1 MKIAVVTNNGNVVS
15 QHFGRAKYYAVY
27 TVEEGKIVNKELRE
41 RNAIHHHSHD
51 HSHNHD
57 HNHDHHGD
65 ETEHQRKHD
74 AMAQEINDCQVLIAG
89 GMGRSA
95 YSRFFMHGLNVV
107 LTDETNV
114 EDAVKRYIAGNLP
127 NLYAQRTH

>member
-1 MKIAVVTNNGNVVS
+1 MKIAIVTNNGNVVS
-15 QHFGRAKYYAVY
+15 QHFGRAKYYAIY
-27 TVEEGKIVNKELRE
+27 TVEDGKVINKELRE
-41 RNAIHHHSHD
+41 RNAVHHHSD
-51 HSHNHD
+51 EDNH

-65 ETEHQRKHD
+65 EAEHQRKHD
-74 AMAQEINDCQVLIAG
+74 AMAQELNDCQVLIAG

-95 YSRFFMHGLNVV
+95 YNRFFMHGLNVV

-114 EDAVKRYIAGNLP
+114 EQAIKRYLVGNLP

>member
-15 QHFGRAKYYAVY
+15 QHFGRAKFYAVY
-27 TVEEGKIVNKELRE
+27 TVEDGKIITNELRE
-41 RNAIHHHSHD
+41 RNAVHHYSHEHNHEHSHD
-51 HSHNHD
+51 HSHQAD
-57 HNHDHHGD
+57 DV
-65 ETEHQRKHD
+65 EHQLKHD
-74 AMAQEINDCQVLIAG
+74 AMAKELDDCQVLIAG

-114 EDAVKRYIAGNLP
+114 EEAVKRYLTGNLP
-127 NLYAQRTH
+127 NLYEQRTH